1 VQDSLQQGSLPLYAK
16 HVGNN
21 GGLPSPQ
28 GRAVIGLQGLAT
40 KGGRKPLGFG
50 VQIPTNTKYLT
61 TSPWGLGQSTS
72 KGLGQPS
79 MGCKMQNVEFL
90 DGMAPWGCQTMV

>member
-1 VQDSLQQGSLPLYAK
+1 MVGSLALKGEPLLASK
-16 HVGNN
+16 GW
-21 GGLPSPQ
+21 PQ
-28 GRAVIGLQGLAT
+28 GGAVN
-40 KGGRKPLGFG
+40 PWGFG
-50 VQIPTNTKYLT
+50 VQIPTNIKYLT

-90 DGMAPWGCQTMV
+90 DGMAPWGCQTVV